1 MHRTSNFVLD
11 IFLFLDIFLLHIDG
25 WVRLWNYG
33 YRGHAGIC
41 FSLHF
46 LKYCWPII
54 TCTGSS
60 SLQTYT
66 RLCVLDQCQQRK
78 CHQSLELKIVL
89 HSVIRLQRWWRKFL
103 FHQSV
108 RTSVISIQ
116 SFVRGWLARKRVNRI
131 VCCINIIQVCV
142 LFF

>member
-46 LKYCWPII
+46 LKY
-54 TCTGSS
+54 
-60 SLQTYT
+60 Y
-66 RLCVLDQCQQRK
+66 
-78 CHQSLELKIVL
+78 
-89 HSVIRLQRWWRKFL
+89 
-103 FHQSV
+103 
-108 RTSVISIQ
+108 
-116 SFVRGWLARKRVNRI
+116 
-131 VCCINIIQVCV
+131 
-142 LFF
+142 